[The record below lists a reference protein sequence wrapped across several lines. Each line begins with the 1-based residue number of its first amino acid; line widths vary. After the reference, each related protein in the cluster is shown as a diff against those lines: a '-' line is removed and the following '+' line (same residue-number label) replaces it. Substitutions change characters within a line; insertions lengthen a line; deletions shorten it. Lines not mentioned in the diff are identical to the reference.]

1 MRAVDP
7 GPVQGPDFDLLGLSE
22 VKRDSRPKG
31 EEREVVKQTTIR
43 YKVEPRREVSQT
55 IPHGKLDPRARE
67 KATSLRYLF
76 NEPVYVYDNV
86 DRWICSVD
94 RPYHDDTRKWFR
106 VDFED
111 AP

>member
-1 MRAVDP
+1 MPAV
-7 GPVQGPDFDLLGLSE
+7 E
-22 VKRDSRPKG
+22 RDSGPQG
-31 EEREVVKQTTIR
+31 QEREIVNQTTIR
-43 YKVEPRREVSQT
+43 YKVEPRREVSET
-55 IPHGKLDPRARE
+55 ILRSNLDPRARE

-94 RPYHDDTRKWFR
+94 RPYHDDTRKWLR